1 MASKFDS
8 LLTIGWASLVVDS
21 IPSTSFEKW
30 MPSGMCVPKT
40 IAWSFVKITGLTL
53 EPPLIAP
60 LICRF
65 PNALKSKTKI
75 RLHIYTRNL
84 HLKFD
89 NTIPTLKTL
98 YKSMGLTANHLAKSQ
113 PCVSLY
119 SLHMRKIFGNQILP
133 MVV

>member
-65 PNALKSKTKI
+65 PNALKRKTKI

-84 HLKFD
+84 HLE
-89 NTIPTLKTL
+89 TL

-119 SLHMRKIFGNQILP
+119 SLHMRKIFGNKILP